1 MKYMKKAFLFLVI
14 VISFEFA
21 NSQVIQSLQFTK
33 GSLNDG
39 AKLMQAYLLP
49 VENSFNGINHSG
61 LIHSEP
67 FINKQKK
74 YAFKITVDFM
84 GVTTPTSDKTYDVNK
99 LQLEEFKPS
108 DPNKTIAQ
116 TFAGNENTIQLESES
131 TYRVPSTSFPFYT
144 TKPILT
150 FNTPKGVMSTVP
162 FAAIGFVL
170 STPSSSFKV
179 RGLTPYPLSGMD
191 GKIFHWGIS
200 AQTKINK
207 LLTFLKSFPIDIIVS
222 GGVERMQLSVNPNL
236 KPQNSTDKAY
246 DNQEFFIH
254 STAFPLQLALS
265 KCFSER
271 FSAFVSGGYNIAN
284 SNTGLVG
291 TYPIYKSDPTDTY
304 NIAIDKINDPIKYS
318 RNNSNAFFNLGVG
331 YQLKRIGFSGELSL
345 AKYQSFDFRININL

>member
-1 MKYMKKAFLFLVI
+1 MKKNILFTLLI
-14 VISFEFA
+14 FIFPFA
-21 NSQVIQSLQFTK
+21 NAQVIQSLQFTK

-49 VENSFNGINHSG
+49 VENSFNWINRSG

-74 YAFKITVDFM
+74 YAFKITFDLM
-84 GVTTPTSDKTYDVNK
+84 AVTTPTSDKTYDVNN
-99 LQLEEFKPS
+99 LHLEEFKPS

-116 TFAGNENTIQLESES
+116 TFAGNENTIQLESKS
-131 TYRVPSTSFPFYT
+131 TYRVPSFSFPFYT

-150 FNTPKGVMSTVP
+150 FNTSKGVMSTVP
-162 FAAIGFVL
+162 FAAIGFGL
-170 STPSSSFKV
+170 STPSSSFAV
-179 RGLTPYPLSGMD
+179 RGLPPIALPGTD
-191 GKIFHWGIS
+191 GKILHWGIW

-207 LLTFLKSFPIDIIVS
+207 LLTFLKFFPIDIIVS
-222 GGVERMQLSVNPNL
+222 GGVARMQLSVNPNL

-284 SNTGLVG
+284 SITGLVG
-291 TYPIYKSDPTDTY
+291 NYPLYKSDPTDTY
-304 NIAIDKINDPIKYS
+304 SIAIDKINDPIKYS
-318 RNNSNAFFNLGVG
+318 RNNSYAFFNLGVG
-331 YQLKRIGFSGELSL
+331 YQLKRIGFSGELSF
-345 AKYQSFDFRININL
+345 AKYRSFDFRININL